1 MDTVIFY
8 KKQSFMY
15 IKKGELSM
23 RLRKRIISTV
33 LAACMAVTILPAGM
47 PVKVSAAE
55 ETGETKIPEE
65 TEPGIVMPEFQE
77 MPQILENGTVP
88 EWTGEEV
95 AESGNVNEG
104 IGLLA
109 DEEINKNRISRKYIP
124 TGETSFS
131 FALYVLEEAVNE
143 EDGYIVYLFDKDDK
157 IAAKSV
163 KPEKADYNNKF
174 YFENIYRTRE
184 LEAGEVLYIGYSN
197 SNGVINKLK
206 DITVTVTDQP
216 YIINTYSGNRDFI
229 ENSYGYYYY
238 AYGGGLYPGSD
249 GASVLT
255 ISGYNIDFSKLGL
268 KLRDSST
275 NEIVAESESY
285 VECER
290 TKAYYCIRWNDGI
303 EQYDK
308 NYVIEYSYSD
318 NAKSVVHEEA
328 AGSYHNYVKDK
339 SIIWNPK
346 GDTIECYNKEIPAG
360 TAVSYEIK
368 DDEYGSQADICA
380 SGSSIIVSDSHSII
394 IDLKGRLLSYS
405 SHHRFKLTIEYEE
418 EGQEKSWEEE
428 FYNYNN
434 YYNGDD
440 ITWIGV
446 NGFYTTDDN
455 EIEIS
460 AFVYPDEVME
470 NESKFTDT
478 FKVNIYK
485 YYNNDDIVGE
495 VELKLKKEGSRILYS
510 GTYKGNLELGAYGFS
525 FSPDGEHILRYC
537 FHIYDKDKLYL
548 FNQSNNIASGEIILQ
563 FGTYKMAEWYF
574 KNPDNLNKIK
584 IKILDIEGKEIGTYK
599 YSDGDFIIGDI
610 SAGYTYVGINFI
622 ESIKQELKD
631 LYYCDI
637 YFYYNDGNG
646 NDTTPEYLG
655 TWRDNGTGQV
665 EYEKFYEYTNMGK
678 YIKGETNNWLQMGN
692 YRKGNI
698 YYGIHNYYTIKGFNT
713 INGNNSAFPAKLTIT
728 DWYSLKPIKEIT
740 INEPLHVFTESEL
753 EGLSSDKIYNFFLK
767 GADGTA
773 DSFSGY
779 IFAGEVADDGDN
791 KPDSPTP
798 SPTPAPGKP
807 SGGSIGS
814 YIPSINNDNSTVAQP
829 TATPEV
835 SATPAPTVEP
845 TNAPTAVPTIQPTAI
860 PEPTN
865 APVQTAP
872 PVDVQEPDNQIT
884 GNYTPEPE
892 KKTKLELKKKKITL
906 KKGQKAKI
914 KITSKLNTSVT
925 YKSLKPSV
933 ATVSKKGV
941 ITAKKAG
948 KAVITVKAN
957 GQVKK
962 VEVTV
967 KQVKKVE
974 EKAVKNSSVKLGKDF
989 KIAKASVTLKK
1000 GGKLTIKKASGLS
1013 GKVTFRSLDKKI
1025 ASVSVNG
1032 VVKAK
1037 KKGKTAILIKN
1048 GKKTIKLK
1056 IVVKR

>member
-1 MDTVIFY
+1 
-8 KKQSFMY
+8 
-15 IKKGELSM
+15 M
-23 RLRKRIISTV
+23 RLRKRVISVV
-33 LAACMAVTILPAGM
+33 LAACMSITILPAGT
-47 PVKVSAAE
+47 PVKISAAE
-55 ETGETKIPEE
+55 ETGETKVPEE
-65 TEPGIVMPEFQE
+65 TEPGITEPGITEPGLQAMPQTLENEAEPEWISEE
-77 MPQILENGTVP
+77 MPGDNNGI
-88 EWTGEEV
+88 E
-95 AESGNVNEG
+95 
-104 IGLLA
+104 LLA
-109 DEEINKNRISRKYIP
+109 DGEANKNWISRKYIS
-124 TGETSFS
+124 TGETTFHIT
-131 FALYVLEEAVNE
+131 LYLAEELDNAE
-143 EDGYIVYLFDKDDK
+143 SGCTFYLFDKDGK

-163 KPEKADYNNKF
+163 RIEKAAYSDNKYF
-174 YFENIYRTRE
+174 YFDVYRARE
-184 LEAGEVLYIGYSN
+184 LKAGEVLYAGYSN
-197 SNGVINKLK
+197 GNSEIHKLE
-206 DITVTVTDQP
+206 DIQVTVTDQP
-216 YIINTYSGNRDFI
+216 YIINIYSGNRNFI
-229 ENSYGYYYY
+229 ENSYFYGGYY
-238 AYGGGLYPGSD
+238 GGVYPGSD

-285 VECER
+285 VECGR

-308 NYVIEYSYSD
+308 NYVVEYSYSD
-318 NAKSVVHEEA
+318 NAKSVVHEEKT
-328 AGSYHNYVKDK
+328 GSYHNYREDK

-346 GDTIECYNKEIPAG
+346 RDTIECYNKEIPAG
-360 TAVSYEIK
+360 TTVSYEIE
-368 DDEYGSQADICA
+368 DDMYGSQANICA

-405 SHHRFKLTIEYEE
+405 SYNRLKLTIEYEE
-418 EGQEKSWEEE
+418 EGQEKSWEKE
-428 FYNYNN
+428 FYINN
-434 YYNGDD
+434 YDYNGNN
-440 ITWIGV
+440 IAWIGV
-446 NGFYTTDDN
+446 DGFYTTDDS
-455 EIEIS
+455 EVGIS

-470 NESKFTDT
+470 NESKFADT
-478 FKVNIYK
+478 FKVDIYK
-485 YYNNDDIVGE
+485 NYNNDDIVGE

-510 GTYKGNLELGAYGFS
+510 GTYKGNLEFGEYRFS
-525 FSPDGEHILRYC
+525 FSPDGEHMLRYF
-537 FHIYDKDKLYL
+537 FHIYDKDTLYL
-548 FNQSNNIASGEIILQ
+548 FSQSNNIASGEIILQ
-563 FGTYKMAEWYF
+563 FETYKMAEWYF

-599 YSDGDFIIGDI
+599 YSNGDFIIEDM
-610 SAGYTYVGINFI
+610 SAGYPYVRINFTD
-622 ESIKQELKD
+622 SIKQELKD

-646 NDTTPEYLG
+646 NDTIPKEIYFTYEDETGELGYL
-655 TWRDNGTGQV
+655 N
-665 EYEKFYEYTNMGK
+665 FYEEYSYERYVKTQ
-678 YIKGETNNWLQMGN
+678 INNWIQMGS

-698 YYGIHNYYTIKGFNT
+698 YYGIYNYYSRKGFNT
-713 INGNNSAFPAKLTIT
+713 INGNNSAFPVKLTIT

-779 IFAGEVADDGDN
+779 ILAGEVADDGDN
-791 KPDSPTP
+791 KPTY
-798 SPTPAPGKP
+798 PTPAPTPNSTPGHSSS
-807 SGGSIGS
+807 SGGG
-814 YIPSINNDNSTVAQP
+814 YIPSVNNGGGTVTQP
-829 TATPEV
+829 TAEPTAAPEV
-835 SATPAPTVEP
+835 SATPETTVAP
-845 TNAPTAVPTIQPTAI
+845 TNAPTAVPTTQPTAI

-892 KKTKLELKKKKITL
+892 KEAKLELKKKKITL

-914 KITSKLNTSVT
+914 KITSELKTSVT

-967 KQVKKVE
+967 KQAKKAE

-989 KIAKASVTLKK
+989 KLAKASVTLKK

-1056 IVVKR
+1056 IVVKK